1 MADKPDEKRY
11 RTRSMAKG
19 DPPQNAK
26 SQDYKNSKTRGKRG
40 GETEIK
46 GKRGK
51 EIDNNESSNI
61 IATTSDGIAYIQD
74 ANNLT
79 NLGPYSV
86 ITSWKVINYQIP
98 VPIGD
103 CSAHF
108 LIDANTRHVHKAFLM
123 DGGTNAGNYAAWA
136 QILKG
141 LRFIDLE
148 LGNNWTFDSWVVT
161 HWDEDHFRGVKDLL
175 VNPGVKFTRCKRKG
189 GTITKTD
196 PESFASLYFNPKI
209 VLCCGAWD
217 IPVMFKGGGDFL
229 HPFVKENEYLR
240 WDGLGA
246 KERSKQGKKLLRCIW
261 GENLIG
267 LDLFTRSFQFNRNTG
282 NLYKDEPLLRD
293 VPETFSTTVLLGN
306 PKTIP
311 RFCVVGANGYGIGR
325 SDACKPKPE
334 RNETSILAL
343 LYWPDKQFCSY
354 YTGGDGHTDVYKD
367 HVYTWFIKRWRDV
380 EMVKLD
386 HHGSTG
392 ENLGKIPHAENK
404 SEENVVNQVSE
415 EEKAPAGAV
424 SNDIAEEKDPVEEVP
439 SESDTESESEMAIE
453 NLETPDDL
461 EIEVTNDKTK
471 AMENAEEIGIVVE
484 YMKPS
489 KVLVTPGTRHGHPTW
504 DVLIIL
510 RSYFRKLWTAIGN
523 QYLVKKK
530 TQGLF
535 STRSVYWFSKETVS
549 NKDINFK
556 HVLGV
561 VLQNRLQIAGGDGS
575 GMPEEEDNQ
584 DLNYIDILGQDM
596 EEEDSDADSSF
607 DEVTAQ
613 IADAPERIKPQ
624 EAWAKWRKELVR
636 RILKKKGSKAKYYTE
651 SGKRRAKAIKL
662 AVATALEKYA
672 QKRRRNTLRE
682 PFMKGI
688 LSKPGTR
695 SYVLENLLAALDE
708 LTQATDDAQL
718 EGVENF
724 EEICWQPLVASEE
737 EDPHFLVRFEF
748 GDQRED
754 TTIKI
759 FDDSGRYEY
768 EYMEESEQ
776 GNGQGGMEEEGRQ
789 EKIRQRCKKTEMK
802 LFSENQHEPW
812 TKHVYGDSA
821 IASMLSATSLGTV
834 ADSRMA
840 ARIRKST
847 KKEFTKGDS
856 TNMIYKYYVKHSKAG
871 IEEMILWNEQNKHKS
886 TNRNR
891 DDENEEIQ
899 NFAQDVLITQS
910 VTGININPQAAQINN
925 IRVALR
931 NINAEPSIEDSLA
944 KKKMK

>member
-1 MADKPDEKRY
+1 MADKPDGKRY

-19 DPPQNAK
+19 DPLQNA
-26 SQDYKNSKTRGKRG
+26 SQDSKNSKTRGKHG
-40 GETEIK
+40 GKTETKE
-46 GKRGK
+46 KRGK
-51 EIDNNESSNI
+51 EIENGESSNI
-61 IATTSDGIAYIQD
+61 FATTSDGIAYIPD
-74 ANNLT
+74 ASNLT
-79 NLGPYSV
+79 NLGPHSK

-108 LIDANTRHVHKAFLM
+108 LVDADTRHVHKAFLM

-175 VNPGVKFTRCKRKG
+175 VNPGIKFTRCKRKG
-189 GTITKTD
+189 GTITKSD
-196 PESFASLYFNPKI
+196 PESFASLYFSPKS

-229 HPFVKENEYLR
+229 HPFVKENEYRR
-240 WDGLGA
+240 WDGLDA

-306 PKTIP
+306 PETIP

-325 SDACKPKPE
+325 SDACKPEPK

-343 LYWPDKQFCSY
+343 LYWPDKQLCSY

-367 HVYTWFIKRWRDV
+367 HVYTWFIDRWHDV

-392 ENLGKIPHAENK
+392 ENLGKVPHAENK
-404 SEENVVNQVSE
+404 S
-415 EEKAPAGAV
+415 
-424 SNDIAEEKDPVEEVP
+424 KDPVREVP

-461 EIEVTNDKTK
+461 EIEVTSNKTK
-471 AMENAEEIGIVVE
+471 AVKNAEEIGIVVG

-489 KVLVTPGTRHGHPTW
+489 KVFVTPGTRHGHPTW

-510 RSYFRKLWTAIGN
+510 RDYFSKLWTAIDN
-523 QYLVKKK
+523 QYLVKKE

-535 STRSVYWFSKETVS
+535 STRSVYWFSKEKVS
-549 NKDINFK
+549 YKDINFK

-561 VLQNRLQIAGGDGS
+561 VLQNRLKIAGGDGS

-584 DLNYIDILGQDM
+584 GLSYIDILGQDM
-596 EEEDSDADSSF
+596 EEEDSDADPSF
-607 DEVTAQ
+607 DVVTAQ

-624 EAWAKWRKELVR
+624 EAWAKWRKKLVR
-636 RILKKKGSKAKYYTE
+636 SILREIDSKVKYYTK
-651 SGKRRAKAIKL
+651 SGRRRGKAINL
-662 AVATALEKYA
+662 AVATALEEYD
-672 QKRRRNTLRE
+672 QKRRKNIPRE
-682 PFMKGI
+682 RWMKGI

-695 SYVLENLLAALDE
+695 SYVLEHLLAALDE

-724 EEICWQPLVASEE
+724 EEICWQPLVASEQQ
-737 EDPHFLVRFEF
+737 DPHFLVRFEF
-748 GDQRED
+748 GDQRQD
-754 TTIKI
+754 TTIKV

-776 GNGQGGMEEEGRQ
+776 DNKEGGMEEEGKQ
-789 EKIRQRCKKTEMK
+789 EKIRQRCKKTETK

-834 ADSRMA
+834 ANSRMA

-847 KKEFTKGDS
+847 KKIFTKGDS
-856 TNMIYKYYVKHSKAG
+856 KNMIYKYYVKHSKAG
-871 IEEMILWNEQNKHKS
+871 IEEMIIWNEQNKHKS

-891 DDENEEIQ
+891 DDENEESQ
-899 NFAQDVLITQS
+899 NPAQDVLITQS
-910 VTGININPQAAQINN
+910 MAGININPQAAQINN
-925 IRVALR
+925 IRVDLR
-931 NINAEPSIEDSLA
+931 NINAEPSIEESLE
-944 KKKMK
+944 KKKLKKTR